1 MRGEARVIDFVDRAD
16 WIGMS
21 PIVLGE
27 LRAGFQLGDRAQK
40 NEAELQRFLSNLVV
54 VRLNL
59 DDSDSVAFAELFSQQ
74 RRRGRP
80 IPTNDLWIAAQAVTS
95 SSVVL
100 TLDEHFAGLPGVN
113 VELVAVRR

>member
-1 MRGEARVIDFVDRAD
+1 MRGESRVIDCVDQAD

-27 LRAGFQLGDRAQK
+27 LRAGFLLGDRAQR
-40 NEAELQRFLSNLVV
+40 NEAELQRFLSNPVV
-54 VRLNL
+54 ARLHL
-59 DDSDSVAFAELFSQQ
+59 DYSDSEAFADLFSKQ

-100 TLDEHFAGLPGVN
+100 TLDEHFSGLPGVN